1 MKHAMLSLDYFALAK
16 EAKALTTAEAA
27 KVIRIALLADCATQ
41 HLASIMRAIAARNN
55 VRAEVY
61 EGNYDGVELEILDPN
76 SALYAFHPQYVV
88 ILLSSEKL
96 KARLYAS
103 GDRRAFADG
112 TVGRLENLW
121 GAFRAQSQATI
132 IQSTFVLP
140 SERAFGNYELK
151 VADSVGSIFTE
162 INYRL
167 AVKAREAKNVLLNDV
182 DFLAAS
188 VGRAQWLDARMWNM
202 AKTPCRLEHLP
213 LLAQSLL
220 DTVFAASGMFAKCVV
235 LDLDNTL
242 WGGVIGDDG
251 LEGIAL

>member
-1 MKHAMLSLDYFALAK
+1 MSS
-16 EAKALTTAEAA
+16 AA

-41 HLASIMRAIAARNN
+41 HLATIMRAIAARNG
-55 VRAEVY
+55 VQAEVY
-61 EGNYDGVELEILDPN
+61 EGNYDGVDLEILDPN
-76 SALYAFHPQYVV
+76 SALYTFNPQYVV
-88 ILLSSEKL
+88 VLLSSEKL

-103 GDRRAFADG
+103 GDRRKFADE
-112 TVGRLENLW
+112 TIDRLDSLW
-121 GAFRAQSQATI
+121 TAFRAHSQATI
-132 IQSTFVLP
+132 VQSTFVLP

-167 AVKAREAKNVLLNDV
+167 ALKAREAKNVLLNDI

-202 AKTPCRLEHLP
+202 AKTPCRLEHVP

-220 DTVFAASGMFAKCVV
+220 DTIFAASG
-235 LDLDNTL
+235 
-242 WGGVIGDDG
+242 
-251 LEGIAL
+251 